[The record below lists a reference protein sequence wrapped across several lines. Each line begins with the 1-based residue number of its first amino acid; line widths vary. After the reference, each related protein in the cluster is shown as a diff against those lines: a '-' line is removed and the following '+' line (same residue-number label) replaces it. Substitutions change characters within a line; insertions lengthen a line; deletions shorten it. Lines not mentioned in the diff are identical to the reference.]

1 LNHHKQNKSQ
11 ENFQDTK
18 SFLSIAQTKSI
29 METKGNILKGVDGLF
44 MRFGLKSITMDDIA
58 SKLSMS
64 KKTIYQY
71 FKDKDSLVSEF
82 VKGFLDQ
89 QKIELLKIRK
99 ESKDVIEELV
109 KTSEYL
115 KTKVCNVNPVVLLDL
130 RKYHPAAWKIFQ
142 DHKKEFIQN
151 HISETLRNGMFDGY
165 FRKNMNVKII
175 SRMRIEQIEQ
185 GYNPDIF
192 PVEEFPSSDVQIQL
206 FDHFVYG
213 ICTLKGHQLLN
224 QYHKIED

>member
-1 LNHHKQNKSQ
+1 MNHHKQNKSQ

-89 QKIELLKIRK
+89 QKIELLK
-99 ESKDVIEELV
+99 
-109 KTSEYL
+109 
-115 KTKVCNVNPVVLLDL
+115 
-130 RKYHPAAWKIFQ
+130 
-142 DHKKEFIQN
+142 
-151 HISETLRNGMFDGY
+151 LRN
-165 FRKNMNVKII
+165 I
-175 SRMRIEQIEQ
+175 
-185 GYNPDIF
+185 
-192 PVEEFPSSDVQIQL
+192 
-206 FDHFVYG
+206 
-213 ICTLKGHQLLN
+213 
-224 QYHKIED
+224 

>member
-1 LNHHKQNKSQ
+1 
-11 ENFQDTK
+11 
-18 SFLSIAQTKSI
+18 
-29 METKGNILKGVDGLF
+29 
-44 MRFGLKSITMDDIA
+44 MDDIA
-58 SKLSMS
+58 NKLSMS

-82 VKGFLDQ
+82 VKAFLEQSESD
-89 QKIELLKIRK
+89 ILKIRK

-115 KTKVCNVNPVVLLDL
+115 KTKVCNINPVVLLDL
-130 RKYHPAAWKIFQ
+130 RKYHPTAWKIYQ
-142 DHKKEFIQN
+142 THKIEFIQN
-151 HISETLRNGMFDGY
+151 HVSETLRNGVFEGY
-165 FRKNMNVKII
+165 FRKSINVKII
-175 SRMRIEQIEQ
+175 ARMRIEQIEQ

-192 PVEEFPSSDVQIQL
+192 PVEEFSSADVQMQI

-224 QYHKIED
+224 QYYKIED

>member
-1 LNHHKQNKSQ
+1 MI
-11 ENFQDTK
+11 DTK
-18 SFLSIAQTKSI
+18 CI
-29 METKGNILKGVDGLF
+29 ILKGVDTLF
-44 MRFGLKSITMDDIA
+44 MRFGLKSITMDDIS

-82 VKGFLDQ
+82 VKAFLDQ
-89 QKIELLKIRK
+89 QQIELLKIRK

-115 KTKVCNVNPVVLLDL
+115 KAKVCNVNPVLLLDL
-130 RKYHPAAWKIFQ
+130 RKYHPNAWKIFQ
-142 DHKKEFIQN
+142 EHKTIFIQN
-151 HISETLRNGMFDGY
+151 HISETLRNGVFEGY
-165 FRKNMNVKII
+165 FRKNIHVKII
-175 SRMRIEQIEQ
+175 ARMRMEQIEQ

-192 PVEEFPSSDVQIQL
+192 PVEEFPSADVQIQL

-224 QYHKIED
+224 KYYKIED

>member
-1 LNHHKQNKSQ
+1 
-11 ENFQDTK
+11 
-18 SFLSIAQTKSI
+18 
-29 METKGNILKGVDGLF
+29 MEIKGNILKGVDGLF

-115 KTKVCNVNPVVLLDL
+115 KTITH
-130 RKYHPAAWKIFQ
+130 R
-142 DHKKEFIQN
+142 
-151 HISETLRNGMFDGY
+151 
-165 FRKNMNVKII
+165 VKDFFLGV
-175 SRMRIEQIEQ
+175 REVRWQM
-185 GYNPDIF
+185 
-192 PVEEFPSSDVQIQL
+192 
-206 FDHFVYG
+206 
-213 ICTLKGHQLLN
+213 TW
-224 QYHKIED
+224 